1 MNAVAFLA
9 GNTQRKDYFDTLIKE
24 KGLEKYIRLLGFRKD
39 CDVLMQII
47 DYYITASESEG
58 MSVSLVQAQML
69 GKPCITSSLLP
80 PENDLKIGLT
90 LRIGGYNSAQWAN
103 EIKEKV
109 NDGFKAKSGED
120 AMAEISKSEFSE
132 NVAINRLVNVY
143 NKQK

>member
-1 MNAVAFLA
+1 M
-9 GNTQRKDYFDTLIKE
+9 
-24 KGLEKYIRLLGFRKD
+24 
-39 CDVLMQII
+39 
-47 DYYITASESEG
+47 
-58 MSVSLVQAQML
+58 
-69 GKPCITSSLLP
+69 
-80 PENDLKIGLT
+80 T